1 VGGNVKKGIILALAV
16 ALIMM
21 VACGGESDQGGAT
34 GKAQVAQSL
43 FDNLMQK
50 GDLKAAYDML
60 AAGDR
65 AMMGMIP
72 GFYDFL
78 TGKDSEAVPE
88 EMKIFRVVLEEITP
102 IPDNVI
108 SYSFGEP
115 EGEGDTLM
123 VPFTISYPVEDMEDF
138 VKEQLG
144 EELSEKMDNMD
155 DSDMSYEEKVAL
167 IKEAMGKLRS
177 AVKGKTFERETVEDQ
192 LMLVKED
199 GKWKVSILASALMN
213 SFGGM

>member
-1 VGGNVKKGIILALAV
+1 MGGNVKKGIILALAV

-21 VACGGESDQGGAT
+21 VACGGKSDQGGPK
-34 GKAQVAQSL
+34 GKAQIAEGF

-50 GDLKAAYDML
+50 GDLKAAYDEL

-88 EMKIFRVVLEEITP
+88 DMKIFKVVLQEVTP

-123 VPFTISYPVEDMEDF
+123 VPFTISYPVEDMEAF
-138 VKEQLG
+138 MKEHLG

-155 DSDMSYEEKVAL
+155 NSDMPYEEKVKL

-177 AVKGKTFERETVEDQ
+177 AVKGKTFERETVEDK
-192 LMLVKED
+192 LMLIKED
-199 GKWKVSILASALMN
+199 GEWKVSILASALMN

>member
-1 VGGNVKKGIILALAV
+1 MKKGIILALAV

-21 VACGGESDQGGAT
+21 VACGGESDQGGAK
-34 GKAQVAQSL
+34 GKAQVAVSL

-138 VKEQLG
+138 VKEHLG

-155 DSDMSYEEKVAL
+155 DSDMSYDDKVKL
-167 IKEAMGKLRS
+167 IKEAMGKLRN
-177 AVKGKTFERETVEDQ
+177 AVKGQTFERKTVDDK

-199 GKWKVSILASALMN
+199 GKWKVSLLASALMDA
-213 SFGGM
+213 FGSM

>member
-16 ALIMM
+16 AIIMM
-21 VACGGESDQGGAT
+21 VACGGESGQGGAK
-34 GKAQVAQSL
+34 GKAQVAESL

-88 EMKIFRVVLEEITP
+88 EMKIFRVVLEEVTP
-102 IPDNVI
+102 IPENVI

-123 VPFTISYPVEDMEDF
+123 VPFSISYPVEDMEDF
-138 VKEQLG
+138 VEEHLG
-144 EELSEKMDNMD
+144 EELSEKLDNMEN
-155 DSDMSYEEKVAL
+155 SDMPFDDKVKL
-167 IKEAMGKLRS
+167 IKEAMGKLRK
-177 AVKGKTFERETVEDQ
+177 AVKGKTFERETVDDK

-199 GKWKVSILASALMN
+199 GKWKVSILASALMDA
-213 SFGGM
+213 FGGM